1 MSVIEAIIL
10 ALVQGITEFL
20 PVSSLGHL
28 ALVENLMGMERGP
41 EMLYETMLHLGSLA
55 AVLLVF
61 RKDIKQIIFE
71 FLGICLD
78 VVGNLYLFIQNR
90 RGKENY
96 HYARIISN
104 TYRKMVV
111 LILVSMIPTGM
122 LGYASRNIV
131 SMTMNSPLIAGAGIL
146 ITGIVLIVIDFSK
159 AGGYKGIREASYE
172 HAMWMG
178 ICQGIS
184 VFPGFSRRG
193 LSISA
198 ALLCG
203 LNRKFAVKFSYL
215 MSIPAIIGAF
225 FAQIKNFAAADMTV
239 GLGFTY
245 VLGMIVASIVG
256 VFAIRIM
263 LKLVNGLK
271 FRYFSYYC
279 FVIGLVT
286 LFSYYMG

>member
-10 ALVQGITEFL
+10 AIVQGITEFL

-28 ALVENLMGMERGP
+28 TLVENLMGIERGP
-41 EMLYETMLHLGSLA
+41 ELLYETMLHVGTLV
-55 AVLLVF
+55 AVILTF
-61 RKDIKQIIFE
+61 WKDVKKIAIS
-71 FLGICLD
+71 FLGICAD
-78 VVGNLYLFIQNR
+78 IVGNLNLFIQNR
-90 RGKENY
+90 RGKGNY
-96 HYARIISN
+96 HYAKIISN
-104 TYRKMVV
+104 SYRKLTV

-131 SMTMNSPLIAGAGIL
+131 SKTMNSPLLAGAGIL
-146 ITGIVLIVIDFSK
+146 ITGIVLIVIDFSN

-178 ICQGIS
+178 ICQGVS
-184 VFPGFSRRG
+184 VFPGFSRSG

-198 ALLCG
+198 ALLSG

-215 MSIPAIIGAF
+215 MSIPAIIGAM
-225 FAQIKNFAAADMTV
+225 FAQIGNFGAADMTV

-245 VLGMIVASIVG
+245 VFGMIIAGVVG
-256 VFAIRIM
+256 VFMIRI
-263 LKLVNGLK
+263 LLRLVNSLK

-279 FVIGLVT
+279 FAIGLVT
-286 LFSYYMG
+286 LFSYYLG

>member
-10 ALVQGITEFL
+10 AIVQGITEFL

-28 ALVENLMGMERGP
+28 TLVENLMGIERGP
-41 EMLYETMLHLGSLA
+41 ELLYETMLHVGTLV
-55 AVLLVF
+55 AVILTF
-61 RKDIKQIIFE
+61 WKDVKKIAIS
-71 FLGICLD
+71 FLGICAD
-78 VVGNLYLFIQNR
+78 IVGNLNLFIQNR
-90 RGKENY
+90 RGKGNY
-96 HYARIISN
+96 HYAKIISN
-104 TYRKMVV
+104 SYRKLTV

-131 SMTMNSPLIAGAGIL
+131 SKTMNSPLLAGAGIL
-146 ITGIVLIVIDFSK
+146 ITGIVLIVIDFSN

-178 ICQGIS
+178 ICQGVS
-184 VFPGFSRRG
+184 VFPGFSRSG

-198 ALLCG
+198 ALLSG

-215 MSIPAIIGAF
+215 MSIPAIIGAM
-225 FAQIKNFAAADMTV
+225 FAQIGNFGAADMTV

-245 VLGMIVASIVG
+245 VFGMIIAGVVG
-256 VFAIRIM
+256 VFTIRI
-263 LKLVNGLK
+263 LLRLVNSLK

-279 FVIGLVT
+279 FAIGLVT
-286 LFSYYMG
+286 LFSYYLG